1 MATSWREEGVRGVRV
16 RLGCSGRVGR
26 IPEWD
31 RFSSLRG
38 RPAGPDSAVYGPL
51 PPVRTFGAT
60 GPPHPSEQCG
70 FRPCDIERNAK
81 VAQSACPTPDSPTPA
96 TYVVQVEQHRT
107 RPPQRRQP
115 PQAAPPAPPAPGG
128 SAVYRVRVRSVP
140 PVVLALRRFP
150 NPRLTGIGAGLFA
163 ALTMFVLAC
172 VDRLLFDSSELV
184 YGLLFLPVSALT
196 ALWVRP
202 ADLVTAP
209 ISVPIAFAVGVFP
222 ISGGSEGFGGQV
234 MGLVTALAVHAG
246 WLYGGTLIAGL
257 IASVRK
263 VRQMRARRRYVLA
276 QGHGGAP
283 ASERAPRAAASAAAA
298 AKPVRAGAG
307 GAAGT
312 GGAGAV
318 ARRPQRP

>member
-1 MATSWREEGVRGVRV
+1 M
-16 RLGCSGRVGR
+16 
-26 IPEWD
+26 
-31 RFSSLRG
+31 
-38 RPAGPDSAVYGPL
+38 
-51 PPVRTFGAT
+51 
-60 GPPHPSEQCG
+60 
-70 FRPCDIERNAK
+70 
-81 VAQSACPTPDSPTPA
+81 
-96 TYVVQVEQHRT
+96 
-107 RPPQRRQP
+107 
-115 PQAAPPAPPAPGG
+115 
-128 SAVYRVRVRSVP
+128 YRVRVRSVP

-222 ISGGSEGFGGQV
+222 ISGGSEGFGGQT

-276 QGHGGAP
+276 QGRGAAP
-283 ASERAPRAAASAAAA
+283 ERAPRAAAGAAA

-307 GAAGT
+307 GA
-312 GGAGAV
+312 GAV

>member
-1 MATSWREEGVRGVRV
+1 M
-16 RLGCSGRVGR
+16 
-26 IPEWD
+26 
-31 RFSSLRG
+31 
-38 RPAGPDSAVYGPL
+38 
-51 PPVRTFGAT
+51 
-60 GPPHPSEQCG
+60 
-70 FRPCDIERNAK
+70 
-81 VAQSACPTPDSPTPA
+81 
-96 TYVVQVEQHRT
+96 
-107 RPPQRRQP
+107 
-115 PQAAPPAPPAPGG
+115 
-128 SAVYRVRVRSVP
+128 YRVRVRSVP

-184 YGLLFLPVSALT
+184 FGLLFLPVSALT

-222 ISGGSEGFGGQV
+222 ISGGSEGLGGQI

-246 WLYGGTLIAGL
+246 WLYGGTLVAGL

-276 QGHGGAP
+276 QGRGGAP
-283 ASERAPRAAASAAAA
+283 GSERGSRSAAASASAA

-307 GAAGT
+307 GA

>member
-1 MATSWREEGVRGVRV
+1 M
-16 RLGCSGRVGR
+16 
-26 IPEWD
+26 
-31 RFSSLRG
+31 
-38 RPAGPDSAVYGPL
+38 
-51 PPVRTFGAT
+51 
-60 GPPHPSEQCG
+60 
-70 FRPCDIERNAK
+70 
-81 VAQSACPTPDSPTPA
+81 
-96 TYVVQVEQHRT
+96 
-107 RPPQRRQP
+107 
-115 PQAAPPAPPAPGG
+115 
-128 SAVYRVRVRSVP
+128 YRVRVRSVP

-222 ISGGSEGFGGQV
+222 ISGGSEGLGGQI

-276 QGHGGAP
+276 QGRGGAP
-283 ASERAPRAAASAAAA
+283 ASERAPRAAAASAATAAAAA

-307 GAAGT
+307 GA